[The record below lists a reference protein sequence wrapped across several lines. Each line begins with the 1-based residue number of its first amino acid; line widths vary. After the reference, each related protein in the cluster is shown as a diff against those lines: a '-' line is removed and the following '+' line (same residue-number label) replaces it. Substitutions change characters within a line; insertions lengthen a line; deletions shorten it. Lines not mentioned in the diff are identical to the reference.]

1 MKLQSSC
8 VRSRYLLPSLHNIY
22 KAWIISLQET
32 VAYLCVYYHFQPET
46 IIDWWK
52 MIKIAQM
59 GCRFLE
65 RDYSDFLSKR
75 RLRVGTRYLGNIQ
88 LYQIVYLPTLPGST
102 VPLSKRD
109 FGYLIKKCSKESQKC
124 SIESKNCSIES
135 QVDISTSVYKVI
147 MAQTSDQYAN
157 QLQCS
162 FACYVCLIGS
172 V

>member
-1 MKLQSSC
+1 MNLLLLHCGSIIVLYYYSHDTVSKTQSVFFLVQLWNFKVAVLEVDISY
-8 VRSRYLLPSLHNIY
+8 RAYTGFDRLSIKETAQGRYEIFREY
-22 KAWIISLQET
+22 
-32 VAYLCVYYHFQPET
+32 T
-46 IIDWWK
+46 I
-52 MIKIAQM
+52 
-59 GCRFLE
+59 
-65 RDYSDFLSKR
+65 
-75 RLRVGTRYLGNIQ
+75 
-88 LYQIVYLPTLPGST
+88 YQIVYLPTLPGST

-135 QVDISTSVYKVI
+135 QVDISISVYKVI
-147 MAQTSDQYAN
+147 MAKTSDQYAN